1 MTIPTDLP
9 PERPRRTGERSARV
23 GGRSERV
30 VRDVLRAATEELARA
45 GYAALRVEDVAAR
58 AGVNK
63 TTVYRRWPTKADL
76 VGAVMRSISE
86 PGGPPP
92 DTGSVRDDLMQLL
105 QDFVERVS
113 LPEGRTLMRV
123 FATELDHPE
132 VEALANSLRDEVR
145 VPWLEAIAR
154 AIGRGALPAGSDA
167 RLIVEM
173 ILGTT
178 SNRLKRREPA
188 DEGFLGAV
196 VELVIR
202 GAKAGGAIP
211 RS

>member
-1 MTIPTDLP
+1 
-9 PERPRRTGERSARV
+9 
-23 GGRSERV
+23 
-30 VRDVLRAATEELARA
+30 
-45 GYAALRVEDVAAR
+45 VEDVAAR

-76 VGAVMRSISE
+76 VGAVMRSIGE

-92 DTGSVRDDLMQLL
+92 DTGSVRDDMLQLL
-105 QDFVERVS
+105 EDFVARVS

-132 VEALANSLRDEVR
+132 VEALARSLRDEMR
-145 VPWLEAIAR
+145 APWLEAIAR
-154 AIGRGALPAGSDA
+154 AIGRGELPAGSDA
-167 RLIVEM
+167 GLVVEM

-178 SNRLKRREPA
+178 SNRLKRREPV
-188 DEGFLGAV
+188 DEVFLGAV
-196 VELVIR
+196 G

-211 RS
+211 GG